1 MVFAIL
7 ELSSNYDAVQYYFSL
22 DKYGNTYKSETKFV
36 SYSQNNT
43 ISVYLLVDSL
53 TQFDIGFNNPQDVEM
68 NVNSCSFTN

>member
-7 ELSSNYDAVQYYFSL
+7 ELSSNYDAVQYYFTL
-22 DKYGNTYKSETKFV
+22 RKDGNSYKSETQFV

-53 TQFDIGFNNPQDVEM
+53 TQFDIAFNNPQDSEM